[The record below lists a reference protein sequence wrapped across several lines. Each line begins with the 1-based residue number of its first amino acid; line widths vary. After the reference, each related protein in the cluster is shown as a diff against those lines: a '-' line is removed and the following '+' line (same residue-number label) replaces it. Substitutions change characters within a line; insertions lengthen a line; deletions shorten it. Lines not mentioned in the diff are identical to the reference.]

1 MKKQKIVT
9 VISMIMALALVFVSC
24 TSGGE
29 KNTDPASPS
38 VTGEATQAPV
48 TEADMPEDPQEI
60 KIGFLKGPTGMGA
73 AYLLDKNEAGT
84 TKAKYTVSLESS
96 PDIFRASLINGD
108 IDIAA
113 LPVNVCAVINQKTA
127 GKVKLLAVNTLGT
140 LYIMSNDDS
149 IKTVA
154 DLKGKTVLSAGQGTT
169 TEYVLGHIL
178 SKNGLTVGTDVTVE
192 YASEHAE
199 VITKASTGNYGVILL
214 PEPFVTQM
222 KLAGKGF
229 KTVLDLTKEWK
240 ALGGGEL
247 AMGAVAVRT
256 DFADK
261 NPGAV
266 AQFLADYKESV
277 DFAVNNVNE
286 AAELIE
292 KHGIVAKAA
301 VAKQALPNCNLTFM
315 VGNEMQTNAS
325 AYLKVLFDAAPASVG
340 GALPAADFY
349 YGADASADAK

>member
-1 MKKQKIVT
+1 MKNRKLIA
-9 VISMIMALALVFVSC
+9 VISLIAALALIFVSC
-24 TSGGE
+24 SSGG
-29 KNTDPASPS
+29 NDTTDTSSLSPTEETTLTSATEVEMPADR
-38 VTGEATQAPV
+38 QK
-48 TEADMPEDPQEI
+48 I
-60 KIGFLKGPTGMGA
+60 KAGFLKGPTGMGA
-73 AYLLDKNEAGT
+73 AYLLEKNKAGT
-84 TKAKYTVSLESS
+84 SKAEYTVSLESS
-96 PDIFRASLINGD
+96 PDVFKASLISGD

-113 LPVNVCAVINQKTA
+113 LPVNVCAVLNQKTE

-140 LYIMSNDDS
+140 LYIMSNDAS

-178 SKNGLTVGTDVTVE
+178 SKNGLTVGTDVSVE

-199 VITKASTGNYGVILL
+199 VITKASAGDYSVILL

-222 KLAGKGF
+222 KLADKGF
-229 KTVLDLTKEWK
+229 STVLDLTKEWK

-247 AMGAVAVRT
+247 TMGAVAVRA
-256 DFADK
+256 DFAQQ

-266 AQFLADYKESV
+266 AQFLADYEESV
-277 DFAVNNVNE
+277 EFALNNIDE

-315 VGNEMQTNAS
+315 TGDEMQTNVS
-325 AYLKVLFDAAPASVG
+325 AYLKVLYDTAPSSVG
-340 GALPAADFY
+340 GAMPSSDFY
-349 YGADASADAK
+349 YGANASADAK

>member
-29 KNTDPASPS
+29 TNTDPVSPS

-48 TEADMPEDPQEI
+48 TEADMPEVPQEI

-84 TKAKYTVSLESS
+84 TKAKYTVSLES
-96 PDIFRASLINGD
+96 
-108 IDIAA
+108 
-113 LPVNVCAVINQKTA
+113 AVINQKTA

-229 KTVLDLTKEWK
+229 NTVLDLTKEWK

-247 AMGAVAVRT
+247 TMGAVAVRT

-325 AYLKVLFDAAPASVG
+325 EYLKVLFDAAPASVG

>member
-1 MKKQKIVT
+1 MKKQKIIA
-9 VISMIMALALVFVSC
+9 VISIIMALALVFASC
-24 TSGGE
+24 SSGGE
-29 KNTDPASPS
+29 KNTDPATPS
-38 VTGEATQAPV
+38 ATDGATQAPI
-48 TEADMPEDPQEI
+48 TGNDMSANRREI

-84 TKAKYTVSLESS
+84 SKAKYTVSLESS
-96 PDIFRASLINGD
+96 PDVFRASLINGD

-113 LPVNVCAVINQKTA
+113 LPVNVCAVLHQKTD
-127 GKVKLLAVNTLGT
+127 GKIKLLAVNTLGT

-169 TEYVLGHIL
+169 TEYVLSHIL
-178 SKNGLTVGTDVTVE
+178 SQNGITIGTDVTVE

-199 VITKASTGNYGVILL
+199 VITKASTGNYSVILL

-222 KLAGKGF
+222 KLANKGF
-229 KTVLDLTKEWK
+229 NTVLDLTKEWK

-247 AMGAVAVRT
+247 TMGAVAVRA
-256 DFADK
+256 DFAEK
-261 NPGAV
+261 NPEAV
-266 AQFLADYKESV
+266 EQFLADYKESV
-277 DFAVNNVNE
+277 EFAVNNVDE

-301 VAKQALPNCNLTFM
+301 IAKQALPNCNLTFM
-315 VGNEMQTNAS
+315 VGDEMQANAS

-340 GALPAADFY
+340 GAMPAADFY
-349 YGADASADAK
+349 YGADLSADAK